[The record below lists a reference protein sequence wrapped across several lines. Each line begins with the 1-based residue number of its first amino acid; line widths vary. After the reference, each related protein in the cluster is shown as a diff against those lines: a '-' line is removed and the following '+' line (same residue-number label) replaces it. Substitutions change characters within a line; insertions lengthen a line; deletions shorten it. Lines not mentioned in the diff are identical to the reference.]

1 MTLSQEKFCNAW
13 TLQFHPSLCCLH
25 PTLPVKMCWTPLSE
39 AGWNIQWSN
48 DHNSLSARKIPPEFG
63 ESYNYET
70 VTKATINN
78 AQMFMSILS
87 LSNVIS
93 KRAEHRI
100 SKSILMSLLL
110 LLLHVVFFN
119 CNIYTVLLC
128 LHVLAC
134 TSSRWTLA
142 VWQRS
147 FSRITRCISTI
158 QSSTRHRLH
167 N

>member
-1 MTLSQEKFCNAW
+1 MLEHYNFIPHYVVSIPHFLLKCAG
-13 TLQFHPSLCCLH
+13 LHCL
-25 PTLPVKMCWTPLSE
+25 KQGGIFSE
-39 AGWNIQWSN
+39 AMTTTP
-48 DHNSLSARKIPPEFG
+48 SARKIPPEFG

-134 TSSRWTLA
+134 TSSR
-142 VWQRS
+142 
-147 FSRITRCISTI
+147 
-158 QSSTRHRLH
+158 
-167 N
+167 